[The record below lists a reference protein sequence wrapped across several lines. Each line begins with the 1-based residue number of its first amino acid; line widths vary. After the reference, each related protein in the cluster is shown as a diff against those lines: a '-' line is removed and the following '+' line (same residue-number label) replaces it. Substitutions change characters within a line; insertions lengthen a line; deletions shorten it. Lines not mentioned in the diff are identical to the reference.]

1 MKPNDKPSQERGK
14 RERLDSGRG
23 RLRRRTTLAFLF
35 FLFPVLAFV
44 VPAVAADET
53 LPPGVVARVHGRD
66 IREQDLL
73 DRLAKRWGSTES
85 GKSTLQKI
93 VDDACV
99 EIEAK
104 RRGVVVTDEDVAAY
118 VKHVDELIRQRS
130 SGTKTIEDIYKEPH
144 SSPAEFAREA
154 REYLKQSKMAIEDMG
169 GKPGEELPEARR
181 MLWLSSLRRRL
192 EVKLTDL
199 PDGVLA
205 KVGDVVI
212 DRRTFA
218 LALSS
223 QLPEEAVT
231 DARGDLVLEA
241 AADHELVEKKV
252 VVTDADVEVE
262 IGKMRDSFENDARVK
277 GTGLTFEE
285 FLRQSRGITLS
296 ELKADKAFRSW
307 IGLDRML
314 MAGITDADVK
324 KLWEDNRDAY
334 GERAL
339 VRQIR
344 VAAGTE
350 NEKFRLPTFEA
361 AKDIALRAKVAVME
375 ASGTLP
381 GSTKEGKKSLAEAV
395 TAVAKQ
401 FETDPE
407 QKKLAGE
414 AVAYTHVN
422 LAGEKA
428 LDEAFFGCP
437 LGTLQGPVRA
447 SDGWHLFVVEER
459 RPAPSFDEVKE
470 RVRQN
475 LLRKEIERF
484 RLKTRND
491 PNVIIAKR

>member
-1 MKPNDKPSQERGK
+1 MKRS
-14 RERLDSGRG
+14 RL
-23 RLRRRTTLAFLF
+23 LVFAL
-35 FLFPVLAFV
+35 
-44 VPAVAADET
+44 VAALAATSPAADDA
-53 LPPGVVARVHGRD
+53 LPPGVVARVYGKD
-66 IREQDLL
+66 IRDTDLL

-93 VDDACV
+93 VDDTCV

-104 RRGVVVTDEDVAAY
+104 RRGVVVTDEEVAAY
-118 VKHVDELIRQRS
+118 VKHVDELVRKQT
-130 SGTKTIEDIYKEPH
+130 SGTKTIEDVYKEPH

-154 REYLKQSKMAIEDMG
+154 REYLKQSKMATEDLG
-169 GKPGEELPEARR
+169 GKPGDELPEARR

-192 EVKLTDL
+192 DVKLTDL

-205 KVGDVVI
+205 KVGDIVI

-218 LALSS
+218 LALQT

-241 AADHELVEKKV
+241 AADHALAEAKVE
-252 VVTDADVEVE
+252 VTDADVESE
-262 IGKMRDSFENDARVK
+262 IGKMRQSFEGDARVK
-277 GTGLTFEE
+277 GTGLTFDE
-285 FLRQSRGITLS
+285 FLRQSRGITLT
-296 ELKADKAFRSW
+296 ELKADRAFRSW
-307 IGLDRML
+307 IGLDRL
-314 MAGITDADVK
+314 LLANITDADVR

-344 VAAGTE
+344 VAAGSE
-350 NEKFRLPTFEA
+350 GEKFHMRTFDD
-361 AKDIALRAKVAVME
+361 AKELALRAKAAVLE
-375 ASGTLP
+375 SSGALP
-381 GSTKEGKKSLAEAV
+381 GSPKEGRKSLADAV

-407 QKKLAGE
+407 QRKLAGE

-428 LDEAFFGCP
+428 LDEAFFGGP
-437 LGTLQGPVRA
+437 LGVLQGPVRA

-470 RVRQN
+470 KVRQN
-475 LLRKEIERF
+475 LLRKSIERF
-484 RLKTRND
+484 RLQTRND
-491 PNVIIAKR
+491 PNVVIRR